1 MVNTYHCALKY
12 YRRKSV
18 PVQFVKKSFW
28 WTAFTSCACGILFVH
43 FPSSQG
49 SWSVSTPL
57 NNLHRDL
64 TFGHS
69 CLLLVANTFTDLLH
83 LEKQG
88 ACWRCQKSILTTDK
102 FEGKKKT
109 KQTSQ
114 VSPKEERCTKKL
126 FSPKLIGILRL
137 QKKENQKE
145 TRSKRH
151 LTDSTLTTG
160 AVVFKQTSPIFHRA
174 GPLENSSNSGHLFR
188 FANLVPPFW
197 LKQKITEMTK
207 LNTTSAELFQFS
219 ESTHSSNAGAY
230 DNIPCVAHLCHSVT
244 LGQGPLP
251 GTDKWSPERSSR
263 VCPIFWDY

>member
-18 PVQFVKKSFW
+18 PIQFVKKSFW

-126 FSPKLIGILRL
+126 FSPRLVGILRQ

-174 GPLENSSNSGHLFR
+174 GPLENSSDSEHLFR
-188 FANLVPPFW
+188 FTNLVPPFW
-197 LKQKITEMTK
+197 LKQTPSYPQNHWNDKIKHNLCRTISVLWE
-207 LNTTSAELFQFS
+207 
-219 ESTHSSNAGAY
+219 HSLQQCRSLWQHSLRC
-230 DNIPCVAHLCHSVT
+230 PPLSLCHT
-244 LGQGPLP
+244 
-251 GTDKWSPERSSR
+251 GTGSPA
-263 VCPIFWDY
+263 WNW